1 MRIDQCH
8 QRQESVVRNSEDA
21 DFAVALWNIFHEP
34 FDGVVRVGRVI
45 DRSGIERTAQR
56 ARHYIVD
63 LGAVLAAYV
72 LDDADVTT
80 FEDDFERVVIAMK
93 FASEMSAVRVRGEIV
108 SVVGRGGWESG
119 RVLRAFRRDDSGV
132 QLHGG
137 G

>member
-56 ARHYIVD
+56 ARHYIVA

-93 FASEMSAVRVRGEIV
+93 VASEMGAVREVILEGGYIREI
-108 SVVGRGGWESG
+108 GRAH
-119 RVLRAFRRDDSGV
+119 V
-132 QLHGG
+132 
-137 G
+137 

>member
-56 ARHYIVD
+56 ARHYIVA

-80 FEDDFERVVIAMK
+80 FEDDFERR
-93 FASEMSAVRVRGEIV
+93 SEEHTSELQSPMYLVCRLLLEKK
-108 SVVGRGGWESG
+108 
-119 RVLRAFRRDDSGV
+119 
-132 QLHGG
+132 
-137 G
+137 